1 MNMKEDVD
9 AEIVINTCKV
19 ERGIKLIMFGVVNG

>member
-9 AEIVINTCKV
+9 TEIVINTCEV
-19 ERGIKLIMFGVVNG
+19 ERGIKLIIFGIVNG